1 MIIGAVNA
9 YREAIIRLQIY
20 DLQGQSQEIEVVVD
34 TGFNGALT
42 LPSGVIRAL
51 GLPFRRS
58 GRALLADGSES
69 LFDVHEA
76 IVEWDGQPS
85 RIPVDA
91 AETDPLLGMALLE
104 GYELRIQARAGGGV
118 FITPLP
124 DLPAPEAA
132 QFAA

>member
-20 DLQGQSQEIEVVVD
+20 DAPGQPQEMKVVVD

-42 LPSGVIRAL
+42 LPPDVIRAL
-51 GLPFRRS
+51 GLPYRRS
-58 GRALLADGSES
+58 GRALLADGGES

-76 IVEWDGQPS
+76 LVDWDGQPR
-85 RIPVDA
+85 RIAVDA

-104 GYELRIQARAGGGV
+104 GYELRV
-118 FITPLP
+118 
-124 DLPAPEAA
+124 
-132 QFAA
+132 